1 MMIWVGVLIAALVTF
16 PVSTK
21 IHEDNIVLAQAEQEK
36 VEIAAMSEYENA
48 DDWCDPKADN

>member
-1 MMIWVGVLIAALVTF
+1 MIWVGVLIAALVTF